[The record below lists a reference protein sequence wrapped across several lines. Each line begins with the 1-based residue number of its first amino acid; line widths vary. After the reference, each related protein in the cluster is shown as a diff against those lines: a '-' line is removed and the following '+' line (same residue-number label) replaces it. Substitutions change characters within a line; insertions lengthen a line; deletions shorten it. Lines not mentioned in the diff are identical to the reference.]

1 VLLELLVKW
10 VRGARAGLL
19 ELLVRRVQQDTGVL
33 RDPQAMWGQSGQL
46 GALEN
51 KASEVQR
58 GQQGQPVQ
66 LETQVLLGQKAI
78 KEPLVMAALVALK
91 ATWDRQ
97 ACQGRL
103 ATEVLL
109 ERSVVRGLQAPQV
122 SRARL
127 GKQASTPRAHKA
139 PKALLDC
146 CWCSWTRIALLR
158 LRSSL
163 LALRNWSR

>member
-10 VRGARAGLL
+10 VRGARAGLP
-19 ELLVRRVQQDTGVL
+19 ELLVRRVQQDIGVL

-46 GALEN
+46 GAQEN

-58 GQQGQPVQ
+58 GQQGRLVQ
-66 LETQVLLGQKAI
+66 LETRVLLGQKAI

-127 GKQASTPRAHKA
+127 GKQASA
-139 PKALLDC
+139 PVAPKDLKALLDC
-146 CWCSWTRIALLR
+146 CWCS
-158 LRSSL
+158 
-163 LALRNWSR
+163 